1 MEIMPNPLFS
11 ARTYPW
17 SREDAR
23 DFHAALYQAIES
35 PAAIRLL
42 YRQSGGVTPLQD
54 ANAMSMWQE
63 ALEHLTTARKLENL
77 CALILKT
84 PAWTAIHDVVRA
96 VVNAEGSVEDVEQQ
110 VRKNERSEPAAQP
123 SPQPPPQQQERLV
136 PYALLSLGSF
146 AAGALLIWL
155 LLANARQL
163 VALGLEGRFYY
174 LTLLPL
180 GLAVTGFLFGV
191 LRSLAI
197 YRGKHFGG
205 AIELGGPI
213 VGFAL
218 VVIGGFLLPAPGTT
232 FPLTIYVHGP
242 AGEQDLPLRNEG
254 TVLLDIRGD
263 RQRRPIGD
271 DGQAFF
277 PAIPVSSRG
286 EKVNVTVD
294 AAGFQRVDNSRLA
307 LDETSLYVKVQRKP
321 ARIRGYVQD
330 GNGHPIAGATIS
342 VAGLSVNS
350 RGDGRFELLLSPDL
364 IEGAL
369 QLRVTAEGYQPWT
382 HALEPDGAEITA
394 VMQR

>member
-1 MEIMPNPLFS
+1 MPHPFFS

-17 SREDAR
+17 SRADAR
-23 DFHAALYQAIES
+23 AFHVALYQSIES
-35 PAAIRLL
+35 QATIRLL
-42 YRQSGGVTPLQD
+42 YRQAGGDTPLQD
-54 ANAMSMWQE
+54 ANAVLMWKA
-63 ALEHLTTARKLENL
+63 ALEHLTTARKLDQL
-77 CALILKT
+77 CSLILEK
-84 PAWTAIHDVVRA
+84 PAWKAIHDVVRA
-96 VVNAEGSVEDVEQQ
+96 VVNAEGSAEDVEQQ
-110 VRKNERSEPAAQP
+110 VRKNEWSEPAAQP
-123 SPQPPPQQQERLV
+123 SPQPPLQQQERLF

-146 AAGALLIWL
+146 AGGALLIWQ
-155 LLANARQL
+155 LLANAQQL

-197 YRGKHFGG
+197 YRGQHFGG

-254 TVLLDIRGD
+254 TVLLDLAGD

-277 PAIPVSSRG
+277 PAIPVSFRG

-294 AAGFQRVDNSRLA
+294 APAFQRVDNSRLA
-307 LDETSLYVKVQRKP
+307 LDGASLYVKVQRKP

-342 VAGLSVNS
+342 VAGLSANS
-350 RGDGRFELLLSPDL
+350 RGDGRFELVLTPDL
-364 IEGAL
+364 IENSL
-369 QLRVTAEGYQPWT
+369 LLRVTAEGYQPWT
-382 HALEPDGAEITA
+382 QNVVPDGAEITA